1 MTCASCSSKI
11 QRNLS
16 LIPGVLEA
24 SVNLLGEKAT
34 ILTDGSV
41 DANTLVRSVSGMGFS
56 AKELSQDSGRKIS
69 LFVQGMVCASCPPRI
84 ELALSQ
90 MSGIQSVSA
99 DLNLERVVV
108 VYDAPLGPRGIIAKL
123 VDLGYDAELWDKE
136 EEDSTSR
143 YSKSDEIK
151 ERFNQFMASMVFTLP
166 IFLLM
171 MVFMHIPGLKSK
183 LMTEVIYSYDGPGI
197 KLPAAWLVSFLL
209 ATPVQFWTGAR
220 FYTGAYRAM
229 RNGSA
234 NMDVL
239 IAMGTSAAYFYS
251 VYVVIERIFN
261 PSMSGHQFF
270 ETSAM
275 LISFVMMGKWLEA
288 LTKGKTSEAI
298 QKLMELQPDTA
309 IILEFDANGKIS
321 REVEISM
328 KLLQSGD
335 LVKVLPGTRVPCDGE
350 VVMGD
355 TSVDEALVTGESMP
369 KTKGPGDKVI
379 GGTVNQTGL
388 LHVRAEGV
396 GEASMLSG
404 IIRLVEDAQTSK
416 APIQAYAD
424 YISARFVPGVVFVS
438 ACTLV
443 IWYALAA
450 SGSIPGDWT
459 KKEGSDFLF
468 AFMFA
473 ISVLVIACPC
483 ALGLAVPTAVM
494 VGTGVGARHG
504 VLIKG
509 GKSLEIGHKVSCI
522 VFDKTGT
529 LTHGRPAV
537 TDHMMLSNEVEEARF
552 WELLASAES
561 GSEHPLATA
570 LVTYA
575 ERHYSIKPT
584 VPEEFEA
591 LVGKGL
597 RCVIQGVE
605 VKVGTRALMKE
616 SSLELNASHEACIQT
631 LESNGKTV
639 MLVSIAG
646 QLAGYVAVADEL
658 KDDAVNCVTAL
669 NLAGIDVWMLTGDNL
684 RTANAIAAQVGIRQ
698 VMAEVKPE
706 DKSNKVLGLQR
717 EGKIVAM
724 VGDGINDSPAIAQAD
739 LGVAIGAGTDIAVEA
754 ADMVLVRSQLMDV
767 HLALDICRATFNR
780 IRLNFLFSLGYNT
793 LGIPIAAGALFPF
806 ARQRLPPEVA
816 AFAMALSSVSVV
828 LSSLHLKRYRPP
840 PPLDAARPQAPRSF
854 TLHLDLCLFWI
865 HLEIGL
871 PSSAARRYQ
880 TPLQHSVLSV
890 PNPQQSHS
898 IDMPSVVR
906 NDVNR
911 AC

>member
-1 MTCASCSSKI
+1 MDIGRVKANIIETGYSVYTDENDVPDYPAAPKD
-11 QRNLS
+11 S
-16 LIPGVLEA
+16 LIPPHSSHSLERRNSISGVLEA

-41 DANTLVRSVSGMGFS
+41 DANTLVQSVSGMGFI
-56 AKELSQDSGRKIS
+56 AK
-69 LFVQGMVCASCPPRI
+69 
-84 ELALSQ
+84 ALSQ
-90 MSGIQSVSA
+90 VDAIRIVVEKYRCLSKECVSA

-151 ERFNQFMASMVFTLP
+151 ERFRQFMTSMIFTLP

-171 MVFMHIPGLKSK
+171 MVFMYIPGLKSK
-183 LMTEVIYSYDGPGI
+183 LMTEVIFSYDGPGI

-209 ATPVQFWTGAR
+209 ATPVQFWVGAR
-220 FYTGAYRAM
+220 FYTGAYRAL

-251 VYVVIERIFN
+251 VYVVIDRIFN

-288 LTKGKTSEAI
+288 LTKARPRGKTSEAI

-309 IILEFDANGKIS
+309 IILEFDVDGKIS

-328 KLLQSGD
+328 RLLQSGD

-355 TSVDEALVTGESMP
+355 TSVDEAMVTGESMP
-369 KTKGPGDKVI
+369 KGKGPGDKVI

-494 VGTGVGARHG
+494 VGT
-504 VLIKG
+504 
-509 GKSLEIGHKVSCI
+509 
-522 VFDKTGT
+522 
-529 LTHGRPAV
+529 
-537 TDHMMLSNEVEEARF
+537 
-552 WELLASAES
+552 
-561 GSEHPLATA
+561 
-570 LVTYA
+570 
-575 ERHYSIKPT
+575 
-584 VPEEFEA
+584 
-591 LVGKGL
+591 
-597 RCVIQGVE
+597 
-605 VKVGTRALMKE
+605 
-616 SSLELNASHEACIQT
+616 
-631 LESNGKTV
+631 
-639 MLVSIAG
+639 
-646 QLAGYVAVADEL
+646 
-658 KDDAVNCVTAL
+658 
-669 NLAGIDVWMLTGDNL
+669 
-684 RTANAIAAQVGIRQ
+684 
-698 VMAEVKPE
+698 
-706 DKSNKVLGLQR
+706 
-717 EGKIVAM
+717 
-724 VGDGINDSPAIAQAD
+724 
-739 LGVAIGAGTDIAVEA
+739 
-754 ADMVLVRSQLMDV
+754 
-767 HLALDICRATFNR
+767 
-780 IRLNFLFSLGYNT
+780 
-793 LGIPIAAGALFPF
+793 
-806 ARQRLPPEVA
+806 
-816 AFAMALSSVSVV
+816 
-828 LSSLHLKRYRPP
+828 
-840 PPLDAARPQAPRSF
+840 
-854 TLHLDLCLFWI
+854 
-865 HLEIGL
+865 
-871 PSSAARRYQ
+871 
-880 TPLQHSVLSV
+880 
-890 PNPQQSHS
+890 
-898 IDMPSVVR
+898 
-906 NDVNR
+906 
-911 AC
+911 

>member
-1 MTCASCSSKI
+1 MSCGSCAAKISQALSELVGVVHAAVEKKTDSAVVDYVEGKTSVAELCAVISDLGFGAMVGDDQLSEFELSDTSGRLKAGSSMHEPSREAELDVAAPVKEHILYIGGMTCEKCLEWISKAVRRVSGVQDVSISLSNKCAKIRGRMDIGRVKANIIETGYSVYTDENDVPDYPAAPKDSLIPPHSSHSLERRNSVSLSVSGMTCASCSSKI

-16 LIPGVLEA
+16 QISGVLEA

-41 DANTLVRSVSGMGFS
+41 DANTLVQSVSGMGFI
-56 AKELSQDSGRKIS
+56 AKALSQDSGRKIS

-151 ERFNQFMASMVFTLP
+151 ERFRQFMTSMIFTLP

-171 MVFMHIPGLKSK
+171 MVFMYIPGLKSK
-183 LMTEVIYSYDGPGI
+183 LMTEVIFSYDGPGI

-209 ATPVQFWTGAR
+209 ATPVQFWVGAR
-220 FYTGAYRAM
+220 FYTGAYRAL

-251 VYVVIERIFN
+251 VYVVIDRIFN

-309 IILEFDANGKIS
+309 IILEFDVDGKIS

-328 KLLQSGD
+328 RLLQSGD

-355 TSVDEALVTGESMP
+355 TSVDEAMVTGESMP
-369 KTKGPGDKVI
+369 KGKGPGDKVI

-483 ALGLAVPTAVM
+483 ALGLAVP
-494 VGTGVGARHG
+494 
-504 VLIKG
+504 
-509 GKSLEIGHKVSCI
+509 
-522 VFDKTGT
+522 
-529 LTHGRPAV
+529 
-537 TDHMMLSNEVEEARF
+537 
-552 WELLASAES
+552 
-561 GSEHPLATA
+561 
-570 LVTYA
+570 
-575 ERHYSIKPT
+575 
-584 VPEEFEA
+584 
-591 LVGKGL
+591 
-597 RCVIQGVE
+597 
-605 VKVGTRALMKE
+605 
-616 SSLELNASHEACIQT
+616 
-631 LESNGKTV
+631 
-639 MLVSIAG
+639 
-646 QLAGYVAVADEL
+646 
-658 KDDAVNCVTAL
+658 
-669 NLAGIDVWMLTGDNL
+669 
-684 RTANAIAAQVGIRQ
+684 
-698 VMAEVKPE
+698 
-706 DKSNKVLGLQR
+706 
-717 EGKIVAM
+717 
-724 VGDGINDSPAIAQAD
+724 
-739 LGVAIGAGTDIAVEA
+739 
-754 ADMVLVRSQLMDV
+754 
-767 HLALDICRATFNR
+767 
-780 IRLNFLFSLGYNT
+780 
-793 LGIPIAAGALFPF
+793 
-806 ARQRLPPEVA
+806 
-816 AFAMALSSVSVV
+816 
-828 LSSLHLKRYRPP
+828 
-840 PPLDAARPQAPRSF
+840 
-854 TLHLDLCLFWI
+854 
-865 HLEIGL
+865 
-871 PSSAARRYQ
+871 
-880 TPLQHSVLSV
+880 
-890 PNPQQSHS
+890 
-898 IDMPSVVR
+898 
-906 NDVNR
+906 
-911 AC
+911 